1 MENLYIYKIICTY
14 LNQKRIAG
22 KKLILLENI
31 GPSIEEISNF
41 LESLNAFCIE
51 VSPSSYN
58 YQFAF
63 KCNFPN
69 ENAYLLFFLEC
80 QNDLVFQFALVQ
92 KGHHGKPVYSTPWQ
106 YVKAFSEA
114 LDDFKKWMEA

>member
-1 MENLYIYKIICTY
+1 MENLYIYKIICKY

-41 LESLNAFCIE
+41 LESLNAFCIN
-51 VSPSSYN
+51 VCPYDYN

-63 KCNFPN
+63 RCNFPN
-69 ENAYLLFFLEC
+69 ENAHLALFLEC
-80 QNDLVFQFALVQ
+80 QNDLVFQFKLVQ
-92 KGHHGKPVYSTPWQ
+92 NGETVYRVSWT
-106 YVKAFSEA
+106 YIRAFNEA
-114 LDDFKKWMEA
+114 VDDFKKWIDNGE

>member
-51 VSPSSYN
+51 VSLSGHN

-69 ENAYLLFFLEC
+69 ENAFLVFFLDC
-80 QNDLVFQFALVQ
+80 QNDLAFQIWLEQ
-92 KGHHGKPVYSTPWQ
+92 NGETVYLTPWT
-106 YVKAFSEA
+106 YIKAFSEA
-114 LDDFKKWMEA
+114 VDDFKKWMEA

>member
-51 VSPSSYN
+51 VSTSSSN

-63 KCNFPN
+63 KCNFLN
-69 ENAYLLFFLEC
+69 ENAYLVLFLEC
-80 QNDLVFQFALVQ
+80 QNDLEFQFKLVQ
-92 KGHHGKPVYSTPWQ
+92 KGHGGKPLYGTPWT
-106 YVKAFSEA
+106 YIKAFSEA
-114 LDDFKKWMEA
+114 VDDFKKWMEA

>member
-63 KCNFPN
+63 KSNFPN
-69 ENAYLLFFLEC
+69 ENAYLVFFLEC
-80 QNDLVFQFALVQ
+80 QNDLAFHFTLVQ
-92 KGHHGKPVYSTPWQ
+92 KGHDDKPVYSTPWQ
-106 YVKAFSEA
+106 YIKTFNEA

>member
-1 MENLYIYKIICTY
+1 MENLYIYKIICKY

-41 LESLNAFCIE
+41 LESLNAFCIN
-51 VSPSSYN
+51 VCPYDYN

-63 KCNFPN
+63 RCNFPN
-69 ENAYLLFFLEC
+69 ENAHLALFLEC
-80 QNDLVFQFALVQ
+80 QNDLVFQFKLVQ
-92 KGHHGKPVYSTPWQ
+92 NGETVYRVSWT
-106 YVKAFSEA
+106 YIKAFSEVV
-114 LDDFKKWMEA
+114 DDFKKWIDKGE

>member
-1 MENLYIYKIICTY
+1 MENLYIYKIICKY

-31 GPSIEEISNF
+31 GSSIEEISNF

-63 KCNFPN
+63 KSNFPN
-69 ENAYLLFFLEC
+69 ENTYLVFFLEC
-80 QNDLVFQFALVQ
+80 QNDLVFQFKLVQ
-92 KGHHGKPVYSTPWQ
+92 KGETVYSTPWQ
-106 YVKAFSEA
+106 YIKAFSEA
-114 LDDFKKWMEA
+114 LDDFKKWMDE